1 MKYVIVIPD
10 GCADE
15 PIDALGGK
23 TPLQAAAMPAT
34 DSLAAAGALA
44 LSNNTPAH
52 LPAGSEV
59 ANLCLLGYDPDV
71 YFTGRAPLEAA
82 AQGITLAP
90 NDWAV
95 RCNLVTIE
103 DQIMVDFTADH
114 ISTEE
119 ATELLRSA
127 QETVVQQLAKVT
139 VMVAKEAGEDG
150 KLFGSVTSNDV
161 LEGLKAKG
169 VEVELDKKKLIMP
182 EKTIKEVGTYEVGVK
197 LPYGLT
203 AAIKLEVKTKA

>member
-1 MKYVIVIPD
+1 MASTVEVVLK
-10 GCADE
+10 E
-15 PIDALGGK
+15 NLEHLGSIGDVVK
-23 TPLQAAAMPAT
+23 VRRGYARNFLLPRGLAVVASRGNVKQVEHEKSVQAQRIAK
-34 DSLAAAGALA
+34 
-44 LSNNTPAH
+44 
-52 LPAGSEV
+52 
-59 ANLCLLGYDPDV
+59 
-71 YFTGRAPLEAA
+71 
-82 AQGITLAP
+82 
-90 NDWAV
+90 
-95 RCNLVTIE
+95 
-103 DQIMVDFTADH
+103 
-114 ISTEE
+114 
-119 ATELLRSA
+119 LRSA